1 MALQTRPRPLD
12 QAPEPMLPPL
22 YTAVR
27 LREVG
32 DAFAH
37 AAAIAADSGA
47 GTLVHVGRFDV
58 AEFALVLEPEEP
70 LKHARRA
77 FYAGMVALSDALI
90 SASEPETMVE
100 IDWPDAVRVNGGL
113 VGGGRLAWPHGVAE
127 DDVPPWLVFGA
138 MIRLHP
144 ASDSEPGHD
153 PGVTNLAEEGFG
165 GLAEEGESGLV
176 SQRLIESFARHFMV
190 AVDSWQERGFA
201 AVAKSYVERL
211 TPAKGLRRD
220 IDDNG
225 DLLLRRM
232 ASDTANDLAERR
244 SLIEAL
250 AHPAWRDPVTG
261 APRG

>member
-1 MALQTRPRPLD
+1 MALQSRPRPLD
-12 QAPEPMLPPL
+12 QAPEPVLPPL

-27 LREVG
+27 LRELD

-37 AAAIAADSGA
+37 AGKIAADSGA

-70 LKHARRA
+70 LRLARRA
-77 FYAGMVALSDALI
+77 FYAGMAALSDALI
-90 SASEPETMVE
+90 SAAEPETMVE
-100 IDWPDAVRVNGGL
+100 IDWPDAVRINGGL
-113 VGGGRLAWPHGVAE
+113 VGGGRLAWPGGVAE

-144 ASDSEPGHD
+144 ASDREPGD
-153 PGVTNLAEEGFG
+153 APDITNLAEEGFG

-176 SQRLIESFARHFMV
+176 SQRLIESFARHFMI
-190 AVDSWQERGFA
+190 AVDAWQEYSFA
-201 AVAKSYVERL
+201 AVAKNYLERL

-220 IDDNG
+220 IADNG
-225 DLLLRRM
+225 DLLMRQM
-232 ASDTANDLAERR
+232 ANEDAEHR

-250 AHPAWRDPVTG
+250 ASPTWLNPATG
-261 APRG
+261 APHG

>member
-1 MALQTRPRPLD
+1 MALQARLRPPD
-12 QAPEPMLPPL
+12 QTPELTLPPL

-37 AAAIAADSGA
+37 AAEIAADSGA
-47 GTLVHVGRFDV
+47 GTLVHVGRFDI

-77 FYAGMVALSDALI
+77 LYAGMVALTDALI
-90 SASEPETMVE
+90 SAAEPETMVE

-113 VGGGRLAWPHGVAE
+113 VGGGRLAWPQDSAE
-127 DDVPPWLVFGA
+127 DAVPPWLVFGA

-144 ASDSEPGHD
+144 GSNREPGHD
-153 PGVTNLAEEGFG
+153 PDVTNLAEEGFG
-165 GLAEEGESGLV
+165 GLAEDGESGLV
-176 SQRLIESFARHFMV
+176 SQRIIESFSRHFMI
-190 AVDSWQERGFA
+190 AIDAWQEHGFA
-201 AVAKSYVERL
+201 PVAKSYLERL

-225 DLLLRRM
+225 DLIVRRM
-232 ASDTANDLAERR
+232 TGDATERNL
-244 SLIEAL
+244 LIEAL
-250 AHPAWRDPVTG
+250 ASPNWLDPATG